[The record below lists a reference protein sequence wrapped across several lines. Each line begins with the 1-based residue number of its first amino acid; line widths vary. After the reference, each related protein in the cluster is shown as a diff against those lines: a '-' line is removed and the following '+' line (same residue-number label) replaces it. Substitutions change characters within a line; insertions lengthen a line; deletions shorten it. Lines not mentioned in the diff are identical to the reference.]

1 MQWNRIAVKTS
12 AFILNVNIMLG
23 LIFLGILYYQNF
35 SRLACFDIS
44 MLAWQILY
52 HFDFSFFNNLVI
64 FLLQSFLH

>member
-12 AFILNVNIMLG
+12 AFILNVNIMLS
-23 LIFLGILYYQNF
+23 LIFLGILYCQNF

>member
-12 AFILNVNIMLG
+12 AFILNVNIMLS